1 MAATTKAERSSA
13 SGNALRY
20 AVLELGHDATAD
32 EIRAAYRR
40 PAKQFH
46 PDGSD
51 ATDAHQRFIAPTE
64 AYEILSVPIAAVL

>member
-32 EIRAAYRR
+32 EIRTAYRR
-40 PAKQFH
+40 LAKQFH

-51 ATDAHQRFIAPTE
+51 ATE
-64 AYEILSVPIAAVL
+64 AYEILSVPIAAAL